1 MNKPNNADRDFGS
14 TDCSSATV
22 GIGNSSVQLSID
34 RIKTSK
40 PHHDTFNPVVLYN
53 DAIKVVRF
61 LEAMHATAA
70 NTVASIDNWRNVQ
83 PANPQVMQDVELL
96 REFTEFKK

>member
-1 MNKPNNADRDFGS
+1 MNKQNDIDRGFGS
-14 TDCSSATV
+14 IDCSSAVV
-22 GIGNSSVQLSID
+22 GIGNASVQLSID

-40 PHHDTFNPVVLYN
+40 PHHDTFNPEVLYN
-53 DAIKVVRF
+53 DAIKVVEF

-83 PANPQVMQDVELL
+83 PANTQVMQDVELL
-96 REFTEFKK
+96 RKFTEFKK